1 MFYFSVHIANKI
13 NPISVVLLLISF
25 TTIYG
30 SNFNS
35 SYGQITLVPDNSLI
49 AQTTDCITSMMTGAL
64 IGINSDCT
72 DNIDKINSTSPDATT
87 SISSDKSPDATTSI
101 SSDKS
106 PDATTSISSD
116 KSPDA
121 TTSISSDKSPDA
133 TTSISSDKS
142 PDATTSISSDK
153 SPDATTSISSSSNNN
168 PYNLS
173 KNNPFYHE
181 FQNKNSLPNDDDI
194 TKFTPDS
201 THSINNNYLDTFKS
215 PPQDNPS
222 TFIKSPPQD
231 NPSTFIKSPPQD
243 NPSTDY
249 HQQKIS
255 QPISSPYSFQSLHTA
270 INKNTYANSNHD
282 DLGNALEGKNK
293 HSKEISEC
301 FDRAFSI
308 DNYLS
313 DSEIIECAKDRD
325 SFSQNSINSY
335 ALSEK
340 IVNNNDKNS
349 DGKTDNKHSK
359 EISECFDRA
368 FSIDNYLSDSEI
380 IECAKDRDSFK

>member
-13 NPISVVLLLISF
+13 NPILVMFLLISF

-30 SNFNS
+30 SDFNL
-35 SYGQITLVPDNSLI
+35 SYGQISLVPDNSLI
-49 AQTTDCITSMMTGAL
+49 AQTADCITSMMTSAL
-64 IGINSDCT
+64 IGVNSNCT
-72 DNIDKINSTSPDATT
+72 DKISKINSTYPDSNTT
-87 SISSDKSPDATTSI
+87 PA
-101 SSDKS
+101 
-106 PDATTSISSD
+106 
-116 KSPDA
+116 
-121 TTSISSDKSPDA
+121 
-133 TTSISSDKS
+133 
-142 PDATTSISSDK
+142 
-153 SPDATTSISSSSNNN
+153 SSSSTPSNNNPDSNTTPASSSSTPSNNNHN

-181 FQNKNSLPNDDDI
+181 FQTKNNTTSDDSMSI
-194 TKFTPDS
+194 FTSDS
-201 THSINNNYLDTFKS
+201 SNPIDSNYASTFTSSPQDNPSTFMKS

-222 TFIKSPPQD
+222 TFSGL
-231 NPSTFIKSPPQD
+231 
-243 NPSTDY
+243 
-249 HQQKIS
+249 QQQSIN
-255 QPISSPYSFQSLHTA
+255 QPVSNPYSFQSLHTT
-270 INKNTYANSNHD
+270 INKYPNTVPIPASTQSDDIGNS
-282 DLGNALEGKNK
+282 LEGKNK

-325 SFSQNSINSY
+325 SFSQNSLNNY
-335 ALSEK
+335 ALSDK
-340 IVNNNDKNS
+340 IENNDNKDN

>member
-13 NPISVVLLLISF
+13 NPILVMFLLISF

-30 SNFNS
+30 SDFNI
-35 SYGQITLVPDNSLI
+35 SYGQISLVPDNSLI
-49 AQTTDCITSMMTGAL
+49 AQTADCITSMMTSAL
-64 IGINSDCT
+64 IGVNSDCT
-72 DNIDKINSTSPDATT
+72 DNISKINSTYPDSTT
-87 SISSDKSPDATTSI
+87 TPA
-101 SSDKS
+101 
-106 PDATTSISSD
+106 
-116 KSPDA
+116 
-121 TTSISSDKSPDA
+121 
-133 TTSISSDKS
+133 
-142 PDATTSISSDK
+142 
-153 SPDATTSISSSSNNN
+153 SSSNHN

-181 FQNKNSLPNDDDI
+181 FQTKNNTTSDDSVSI
-194 TKFTPDS
+194 FTSDTSNPIDS
-201 THSINNNYLDTFKS
+201 NHANTFTS
-215 PPQDNPS
+215 PPKDNPS
-222 TFIKSPPQD
+222 TFLKSPPKD
-231 NPSTFIKSPPQD
+231 NPSTFSGLL
-243 NPSTDY
+243 
-249 HQQKIS
+249 QQQSIN
-255 QPISSPYSFQSLHTA
+255 QPVSNPYSFQSLHTT
-270 INKNTYANSNHD
+270 INKYPNTASTTASTQSDIGNS
-282 DLGNALEGKNK
+282 LEGKNK

-325 SFSQNSINSY
+325 SFSQNSLNNY
-335 ALSEK
+335 ALSDK
-340 IVNNNDKNS
+340 IENNDSKDN